1 MTIINIY
8 EAKTTL
14 SKLVERAAAGED
26 VIIARGGKPVA
37 RLTRLAAPKRR
48 VRFGI
53 LKGKIKVAEDF
64 DAPLP
69 EHVRVAFEGGD

>member
-8 EAKTTL
+8 QAKTTL

-26 VIIARGGKPVA
+26 VIIARGGKPIA

-48 VRFGI
+48 IRFGI
-53 LKGKIKVAEDF
+53 LKGKIKVTDDF
-64 DAPLP
+64 DSPLP
-69 EHVRVAFEGGD
+69 EHVRAAFEGAG

>member
-1 MTIINIY
+1 MDIVNIY

-37 RLTRLAAPKRR
+37 RLTQLVHA
-48 VRFGI
+48 
-53 LKGKIKVAEDF
+53 
-64 DAPLP
+64 
-69 EHVRVAFEGGD
+69 